1 MLVRFVKLSKPD
13 ISDKFE
19 SNFSVRPTELD
30 PKFVEPRCAIFVPAY
45 CGTALMRSAAV
56 HIASALSSMSSRP
69 QRTSKDSG
77 DICHALCILIVSAA
91 AQSHRHRS
99 SRVCVDDE
107 FPTEEYGEE
116 KWRQIKR
123 KREEEDAHLSKC
135 AVTCLN
141 ALFFFLVD
149 VRDNSPLAQLNI
161 STTRNNGGDKKIKLS
176 LEDHPHIIR
185 QLISFNVLDTIKIV
199 ATLQNPEARL
209 AAFEVLHL
217 LSEWPL
223 ALEKM
228 VSKPLEIT
236 KILVS
241 ILWYDIIFFLTQ

>member
-1 MLVRFVKLSKPD
+1 MPD

-19 SNFSVRPTELD
+19 AKYADIPTRPTEVGQ
-30 PKFVEPRCAIFVPAY
+30 KIIEPRSAIFVPAY
-45 CGTALMRSAAV
+45 CRTALMRSAAV

-69 QRTSKDSG
+69 QRSSKDSG
-77 DICHALCILIVSAA
+77 DICHALCILMVSAA

-99 SRVCVDDE
+99 SRVCIGDE

-123 KREEEDAHLSKC
+123 KREEEDSHLSKC

-149 VRDNSPLAQLNI
+149 IRENSPLAQLNV
-161 STTRNNGGDKKIKLS
+161 SVTRNNGDKKIKLS
-176 LEDHPHIIR
+176 FDDHPDIIR
-185 QLISFNVLDTIKIV
+185 QLLSFNVLDTIKIV
-199 ATLQNPEARL
+199 ATLQNSEARL

-228 VSKPLEIT
+228 VSEPLEIT

-241 ILWYDIIFFLTQ
+241 IQQIFRL